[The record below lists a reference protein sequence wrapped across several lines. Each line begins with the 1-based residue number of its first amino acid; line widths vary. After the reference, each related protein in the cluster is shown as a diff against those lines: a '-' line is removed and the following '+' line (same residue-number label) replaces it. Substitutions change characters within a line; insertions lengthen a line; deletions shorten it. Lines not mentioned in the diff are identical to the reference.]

1 MTNEETKD
9 KTMEENYKDLQALIE
24 CLNIDFDK
32 FREKNVKA
40 AGQRARNNLLNTK
53 KVCDKLRKQI
63 LTQIKTIP
71 VKHRISDDEDS
82 KSEDNKSEDN
92 KSEDNKSVEEI
103 EEKKEEKKED
113 KPKKPRTRKANRKKE
128 TE

>member
-1 MTNEETKD
+1 MTNEETKE

-92 KSEDNKSVEEI
+92 KSVEEI

-113 KPKKPRTRKANRKKE
+113 KPKKPRTRKANKKKE
-128 TE
+128 IE